1 LITEDIDKPMISGNH
16 RSNEFAPPDANIT
29 NLNRK
34 SKVSA
39 VLDDAKTVA
48 IHSTHFNDKTKRDSR
63 GNSE

>member
-1 LITEDIDKPMISGNH
+1 MISGNH
-16 RSNEFAPPDANIT
+16 RSDDFAPSDEKSPS
-29 NLNRK
+29 LNRK
-34 SKVSA
+34 SKVSP